1 MGTRATTIVHKPK
14 HTSFAKHSA
23 SFYNRAMTNNI
34 NENGHS
40 VSPLTKEDAQQ
51 IIDARIEHINAEFKV
66 AFELIK
72 NYPRSVSIFGSA
84 RVEEENPHYERARA
98 LAARIVKDLGYA
110 VITGGGGGIMEAA
123 NRGAREVGGQSVG
136 LNIRL
141 PKEQQK
147 NDYTT
152 DSMEFSYFFV
162 RKVALSFAAEAYI
175 FFPGG
180 FGTLD
185 EFFEILTLIQTHKIR
200 RVPIILVGRDYWE
213 ELNDFLFRNAY
224 RTEHAISKEDM
235 DLYKITDDDNE
246 IIEIIKKVPIKQG

>member
-1 MGTRATTIVHKPK
+1 
-14 HTSFAKHSA
+14 
-23 SFYNRAMTNNI
+23 MTNEI
-34 NENGHS
+34 NVNGHPT
-40 VSPLTKEDAQQ
+40 SPLTKEDAQH
-51 IIDARIEHINAEFKV
+51 IVGVRIERINAEFKS
-66 AFELIK
+66 AFDLIK

-84 RVEEENPHYERARA
+84 RVEEGSSHYEHARS

-123 NRGAREVGGQSVG
+123 NRGAREAGGQSVG

-147 NDYTT
+147 NAYTT
-152 DSMEFSYFFV
+152 DGMEFSYFFV

-175 FFPGG
+175 FLPGG

-185 EFFEILTLIQTHKIR
+185 EFFEIITLIQTHKIR

-213 ELNDFLFRNAY
+213 ELHDFLFRNAY
-224 RTEHAISKEDM
+224 RSEHAISKEDM
-235 DLYKITDDDNE
+235 ALYTITDDDNE
-246 IIEIIKKVPIKQG
+246 IIEAIKKVPIKQE

>member
-1 MGTRATTIVHKPK
+1 
-14 HTSFAKHSA
+14 
-23 SFYNRAMTNNI
+23 MTNNSNG
-34 NENGHS
+34 NEHRS
-40 VSPLTKEDAQQ
+40 TTLTREEASQIVS
-51 IIDARIEHINAEFKV
+51 ARIERINAEFKA

-84 RVEEENPHYERARA
+84 RVEEGSVHYERARS

-110 VITGGGGGIMEAA
+110 IITGGGGGIMEAA
-123 NRGAREVGGQSVG
+123 NRGARDAGGQSVG

-147 NDYTT
+147 NAYTT
-152 DSMEFSYFFV
+152 DSMEFTYFFV

-175 FFPGG
+175 FLPGG

-200 RVPIILVGRDYWE
+200 RIPIILVGRDYWE
-213 ELNDFLFRNAY
+213 ELHDFMFRNAY

-235 DLYKITDDDNE
+235 ELYTITDDDNE
-246 IIEIIKKVPIKQG
+246 IIEIIRKVPVKQS

>member
-1 MGTRATTIVHKPK
+1 
-14 HTSFAKHSA
+14 
-23 SFYNRAMTNNI
+23 MTNNI
-34 NENGHS
+34 NGNGHRADLLTREEAHQI
-40 VSPLTKEDAQQ
+40 VS
-51 IIDARIEHINAEFKV
+51 ARIERINVEFKA

-84 RVEEENPHYERARA
+84 RVEEGSAHYEHARS

-123 NRGAREVGGQSVG
+123 NRGAREAGGQSVG

-147 NDYTT
+147 NAYTT
-152 DSMEFSYFFV
+152 ESMEFSYFFV
-162 RKVALSFAAEAYI
+162 RKIALSFAAEAYI
-175 FFPGG
+175 FLPGG

-213 ELNDFLFRNAY
+213 ELHDFMFRNAY
-224 RTEHAISKEDM
+224 RTEHAIGKEDM
-235 DLYKITDDDNE
+235 ELYTITDDDNE
-246 IIEIIKKVPIKQG
+246 IIEAIKKVPVKQS